1 MIANRKTVP
10 RPDGR
15 HIMQTP
21 AAGRLDTFGGS
32 VVRFL
37 ADIFPPL
44 VEIDSGRMAGVI
56 VEDPFAATCVLILDV
71 SGSMDTPDWPPSR
84 LAGAKDAARAYVRR
98 LRARNPAALL
108 AIVVYDDNARVICSL
123 TRASNQ
129 SVIEQQIDSM
139 RTGGYT
145 SITAGLEQALP
156 LLAPS
161 TGEKQVILLTDG
173 HHNHGPSPIEAGEA
187 IRRLATL
194 ECVGIGGSP
203 EEVDEELLRS
213 IASSRPDGSKRY
225 RWIGNPEGLVQHF
238 EDLANGITRQP

>member
-1 MIANRKTVP
+1 MIANRETVP

-37 ADIFPPL
+37 ADFFPPL
-44 VEIDSGRMAGVI
+44 AESRTGNPICMIEHSQASPTCI
-56 VEDPFAATCVLILDV
+56 VLLDI
-71 SGSMDTPDWPPSR
+71 SSSLDGTDWPPSR
-84 LAGAKDAARAYVRR
+84 LAGAKEATCAYVRR
-98 LRARNPAALL
+98 LRARDQAALL
-108 AIVVYDDNARVICSL
+108 AIVCYDENARIACPP
-123 TRASNQ
+123 TCAAEQRT
-129 SVIEQQIDSM
+129 IEQLLDGVNS
-139 RTGGYT
+139 GGCT
-145 SITAGLEQALP
+145 NITAGLEQALS
-156 LLAPS
+156 LLTQSP
-161 TGEKQVILLTDG
+161 GEKQVILLTDG
-173 HHNHGPSPIEAGEA
+173 HHNHGASPIEAAAA

-225 RWIGNPEGLVQHF
+225 RWIGDPEGLVQHF